1 MAQVLQLIDD
11 VDHSPDASTV
21 EFAYRGKSYAID
33 LSPAN
38 EAQLDAEIGFWIPY
52 ARPAGKV
59 SKTISRQAVNDTKRS
74 QGARGAEDWWST
86 PPNASPAEKEEFAE
100 IRRRIRL
107 WGASHGYP
115 SLGERGRIPR
125 SLAEAYEAKH
135 RSSGPVTPRRDDDDD
150 EDDPATGTEQ
160 ADPELEFEPE
170 PSVTKPRKA
179 SATRRNAAATSRGRA
194 AS

>member
-1 MAQVLQLIDD
+1 MKVLQVLDD
-11 VDHSPDASTV
+11 VDTTPDASTV
-21 EFAYRGKSYAID
+21 EFSYRGKSYAID
-33 LSPAN
+33 LAAAN
-38 EAQLDAEIGFWIPY
+38 AAQLDAEIGFWIDH
-52 ARPAGKV
+52 ARPAGKA
-59 SKTISRQAVNDTKRS
+59 SKPSNHQTVAAIRASHEVQ
-74 QGARGAEDWWST
+74 GAEDWWST

-125 SLAEAYEAKH
+125 SLAAAWQAKH
-135 RSSGPVTPRRDDDDD
+135 RSDSPVTPRRDDDDD
-150 EDDPATGTEQ
+150 DDPTTDTEQ

-170 PSVTKPRKA
+170 PVTKPRKA
-179 SATRRNAAATSRGRA
+179 STTRRSTASSARGRA